1 MVCCSFATETG
12 YNDDSNRVCDFY
24 LGIESFYFRQ
34 INRLLSARKDRT
46 KHGLICYCCSYLYS
60 QTGKEKLMSEKGH
73 NKSFL
78 SFSFV
83 LPIVCFVK
91 LSVSY
96 ALLFF
101 NCRNKLL

>member
-1 MVCCSFATETG
+1 MM
-12 YNDDSNRVCDFY
+12 
-24 LGIESFYFRQ
+24 L
-34 INRLLSARKDRT
+34 
-46 KHGLICYCCSYLYS
+46 
-60 QTGKEKLMSEKGH
+60 EKGH

-83 LPIVCFVK
+83 SPIICFVK

-101 NCRNKLL
+101 NCRNKLLSKEIVDRRGYSLKFREQRFCLSKNFVTIVFGIGFVIE

>member
-1 MVCCSFATETG
+1 MM
-12 YNDDSNRVCDFY
+12 
-24 LGIESFYFRQ
+24 L
-34 INRLLSARKDRT
+34 
-46 KHGLICYCCSYLYS
+46 
-60 QTGKEKLMSEKGH
+60 EKGH

-83 LPIVCFVK
+83 SPIVCFVK

-101 NCRNKLL
+101 NCRIELL